1 MANNVLRM
9 TEPPDTESGSV
20 LSQTAY
26 QLIRREILSGR
37 IPPGSK
43 LKIDALQKQFGIS
56 SSPLR
61 EALTRLSA
69 EDCVIADRRRGF
81 RAARVSLGDLNDITD
96 FRLLLEVHGLVES
109 IERGTKAWEA
119 DIVAAFDRLTRAE
132 EQLPRPT
139 RSLSD
144 LWIDLHKGFHMALVS
159 ASASARLREQCSS
172 LFDQS
177 QRYRNLYTLHRT
189 GAGMRNGSAEHRAIL
204 DAALNRD
211 RTLAA
216 ALLRE
221 HISKTARYVA
231 NFLE

>member
-1 MANNVLRM
+1 MVGNVLRASAPS
-9 TEPPDTESGSV
+9 EVESSSV

-26 QLIRREILSGR
+26 QLIRKEIVRGR
-37 IPPGSK
+37 IPPGTK

-61 EALTRLSA
+61 EALTRLTA
-69 EDCVIADRRRGF
+69 EDYVVADQRRGF
-81 RAARVSLGDLNDITD
+81 RAARVSLGDLNDITQ
-96 FRLLLEVHGLVES
+96 FRLVIEVHALVES

-119 DIVAAFDRLTRAE
+119 QIVAALDRLELAE
-132 EQLPRPT
+132 QKLPKPA

-159 ASASARLREQCSS
+159 ATSSARLLEECSS

-177 QRYRNLYTLHRT
+177 QRYRNLYTVHRN
-189 GAGMRNGSAEHRAIL
+189 GKRNGSAEHREIL
-204 DAALNRD
+204 EAALNRD
-211 RTLAA
+211 RSLAA
-216 ALLRE
+216 SLLRE
-221 HISKTARYVA
+221 HISKTAMYVA